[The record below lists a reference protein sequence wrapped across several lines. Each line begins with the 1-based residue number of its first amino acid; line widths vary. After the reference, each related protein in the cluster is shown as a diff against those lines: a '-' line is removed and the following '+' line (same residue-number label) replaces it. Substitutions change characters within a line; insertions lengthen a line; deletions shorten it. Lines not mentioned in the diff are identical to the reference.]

1 MPVDLI
7 DMKRELTKI
16 GFLKLAS
23 DLLILIA
30 IFFLALYL
38 SNKGIQRS
46 DGLLLIMLILGW
58 YFSTKGSNFYGEF
71 RTERFVGEMLI
82 LIQNVAI
89 QVLIAGQVFFSLNQM
104 SFSRTFVLYY
114 SGFLM
119 VTLVLKSYVTKKL
132 LLNYREKGGN
142 SRQIAFV
149 GFNNITENLIDLIL
163 SNPHFGMRVTGVIA
177 IKPIEVKM
185 VKYLGDIDS
194 FIANNVSKV
203 DEIIVTSN
211 KISKEKIQLLVS
223 YCDNKAIR
231 LKFVP
236 NFDNFYYSRF
246 QFQLFGNYPLITLR
260 AEPLQQPTWVII
272 KRIFDIIFASLV
284 FVFIY
289 SWLIPIMA
297 IIIKLESPGPVFFLQ
312 DRWGKNGK
320 KFKCYKF
327 RSMRTDLKP
336 AGEKEEFKQAEKTD
350 KRITKVGAFIRKTS
364 IDELPQFINILLGD
378 MSVVGPRPH
387 AHEHNL
393 LTKDSVDKYMMRHWV
408 KPGLTGWAQVNG
420 FRGETKTVEQMQ
432 LRVDHDIW
440 YIEHWSLWLDI
451 KIIFMTI
458 YNMLNGEEMAY

>member
-1 MPVDLI
+1 M
-7 DMKRELTKI
+7 
-16 GFLKLAS
+16 
-23 DLLILIA
+23 
-30 IFFLALYL
+30 
-38 SNKGIQRS
+38 
-46 DGLLLIMLILGW
+46 
-58 YFSTKGSNFYGEF
+58 
-71 RTERFVGEMLI
+71 
-82 LIQNVAI
+82 
-89 QVLIAGQVFFSLNQM
+89 
-104 SFSRTFVLYY
+104 
-114 SGFLM
+114 
-119 VTLVLKSYVTKKL
+119 
-132 LLNYREKGGN
+132 
-142 SRQIAFV
+142 
-149 GFNNITENLIDLIL
+149 
-163 SNPHFGMRVTGVIA
+163 
-177 IKPIEVKM
+177 
-185 VKYLGDIDS
+185 
-194 FIANNVSKV
+194 
-203 DEIIVTSN
+203 
-211 KISKEKIQLLVS
+211 
-223 YCDNKAIR
+223 
-231 LKFVP
+231 
-236 NFDNFYYSRF
+236 
-246 QFQLFGNYPLITLR
+246 ITLR
-260 AEPLQQPTWVII
+260 AEPLQQPTWIII
-272 KRIFDIIFASLV
+272 KRIFDVIFASLV

-289 SWLIPIMA
+289 SWLIPLMA

-336 AGEKEEFKQAEKTD
+336 EGEKEEFKQAEKTD